1 MNNEEMNRIAHNF
14 YKKLSKLINES
25 DDKYFGLYTV
35 VLIDTLAHII
45 AKLDIDGDMNKEC
58 ISLLEI
64 HIDKYK

>member
-1 MNNEEMNRIAHNF
+1 MNRIAHNF

-45 AKLDIDGDMNKEC
+45 AKLDIDGDMKKEC